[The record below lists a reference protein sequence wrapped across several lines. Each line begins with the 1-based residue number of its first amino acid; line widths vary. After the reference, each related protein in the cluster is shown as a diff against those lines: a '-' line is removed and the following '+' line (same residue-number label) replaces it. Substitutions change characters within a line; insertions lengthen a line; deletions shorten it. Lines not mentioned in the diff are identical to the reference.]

1 MSDDLTNN
9 PEFSAPKIPHD
20 PSEVVLIGHH
30 LNIDDDKKNVARL
43 RINISS
49 DEYIDVTVQTLKY
62 KANAG
67 SGDDPQPQK
76 GEADLALI
84 TAYMF
89 EGHLYKL
96 PRPKI
101 MSVSVEGEP
110 LDKDAKRPQ
119 LSYWRMN
126 KLERALE
133 VSVEDGLI
141 DQLVLDANLPGKRAS
156 GSYAANMQL
165 GHRSGRLTS

>member
-1 MSDDLTNN
+1 MSDDITSKL
-9 PEFSAPKIPHD
+9 EFSAPSIPHD
-20 PSEVVLIGHH
+20 PSEVILIGHH
-30 LNIDDDKKNVARL
+30 LNTDDTKKNVARL
-43 RINISS
+43 QINISS
-49 DEYIDVTVQTLKY
+49 EEYIEVTVQTIKH
-62 KANAG
+62 KAGATPDATTKKEKVN
-67 SGDDPQPQK
+67 
-76 GEADLALI
+76 LALI
-84 TAYMF
+84 KAYLF

-101 MSVSVEGEP
+101 MSVSNEVEN
-110 LDKDAKRPQ
+110 LDPNSKKPQ

-133 VSVEDGLI
+133 VSIEDGVV
-141 DQLVLDANLPGKRAS
+141 DQLVLEANLPGKRAN